1 MTYFWSDY
9 KPGDSCV
16 SKVIAPMDHRALCDE
31 APNAFDRMY
40 NWETE
45 KKRLNVYNKPEFK
58 VPWGCSCTMSAPNGP
73 CTDLTLNTAR
83 DHGMTAELMAAYAPN
98 SLAFRKAYA
107 NDFGKENE
115 MTSSRNPFPNH
126 VIRPNQSVCTRGA
139 RPQRNAA
146 LHAPQRRA
154 SRAGRGAFPVLA
166 QSVAERR
173 TKRALRARQMLSRRS
188 EALPLPRHDSI

>member
-1 MTYFWSDY
+1 
-9 KPGDSCV
+9 
-16 SKVIAPMDHRALCDE
+16 MDHRALCDE

-126 VIRPNQSVCTRGA
+126 VIRPESKACAHEERGHSEMPLCTRRRRTRIA
-139 RPQRNAA
+139 RR
-146 LHAPQRRA
+146 QRRV
-154 SRAGRGAFPVLA
+154 SCPRAVGG
-166 QSVAERR
+166 
-173 TKRALRARQMLSRRS
+173 
-188 EALPLPRHDSI
+188 